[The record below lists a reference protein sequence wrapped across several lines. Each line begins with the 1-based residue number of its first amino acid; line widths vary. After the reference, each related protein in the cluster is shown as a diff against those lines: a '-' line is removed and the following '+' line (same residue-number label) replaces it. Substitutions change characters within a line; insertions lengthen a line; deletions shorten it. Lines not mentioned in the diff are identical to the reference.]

1 MMPEDQDAYM
11 DQSYL
16 FIVNDPPYGTE
27 RAYNAFR
34 LAGSMAKRDGTSVR
48 VFLMGDSVGCAMA
61 GQKLPDGYYKL
72 DRMLTSIIRR
82 GGEVACCGTCMDA
95 RGITDAML
103 TDGTRRSTLEEL
115 TDWTIAAGK
124 TITF

>member
-1 MMPEDQDAYM
+1 MSQAF
-11 DQSYL
+11 L
-16 FIVNDPPYGTE
+16 FVVNDPPYGTE

-34 LAGSMAKRDGTSVR
+34 LAGSIAKRGGASVR

-72 DRMLTSIIRR
+72 DRMLTSVIRH

-95 RGITDAML
+95 RGITDEML
-103 TDGTRRSTLEEL
+103 TDGTRRSTLETL
-115 TDWTIAAGK
+115 ADWVIAADK
-124 TITF
+124 VITF